1 MVVRL
6 SRYVDLSYNYFIVP
20 LSLFSNMKGL
30 HDLNL
35 SWNKHVSGTLMRE
48 RERERERGRE
58 RGRQRGRERER
69 EVYCDT
75 EMKSNHH
82 VHMCMLDLL

>member
-1 MVVRL
+1 M